1 VHSLAHRCLCIALQ
15 TASTALQLIDNLS
28 NGSQRRHLDP
38 VELPATASQNLSSGS
53 RIDSLHAMELE
64 LAHTK
69 DRVGYRRYL
78 GRSAEAGDVALDAA

>member
-1 VHSLAHRCLCIALQ
+1 MVPKGDI
-15 TASTALQLIDNLS
+15 STRWS
-28 NGSQRRHLDP
+28 CGPPRRKTFHQ
-38 VELPATASQNLSSGS
+38 ES